1 MRQVRLKIESD
12 SLDLI
17 AAQTKLEI
25 AQNQLVRI
33 QSLFDDG
40 IKSLTDLEAKK
51 LSVREAQA
59 KTLSLENKIFA
70 NRNDLLN
77 LKANII
83 AITNDYNDKL
93 SKSQSERMSAISNKY
108 NAGATKNKL
117 ESSYNAYEQR
127 ANNYYVTAP
136 VTGLITKAV
145 VGGIGEVVKEGEDI
159 LTIIPSDYQL
169 DGWPAIVFSGWPNSS
184 VGTFAG
190 QVFAIDN
197 YISKNGKYR
206 ILVSETADE
215 TAWPQEVRVGGGA
228 NTITLL
234 NEVKVGYELWR
245 QLNGFPQD
253 YYDLEKVE
261 DVKNKA
267 PLRKI
272 K

>member
-169 DGWPAIVFSGWPNSS
+169 VLWFSLMDGPQSS
-184 VGTFAG
+184 LVDGRIALLEHL
-190 QVFAIDN
+190 QVKFLLSI
-197 YISKNGKYR
+197 
-206 ILVSETADE
+206 
-215 TAWPQEVRVGGGA
+215 
-228 NTITLL
+228 ITL
-234 NEVKVGYELWR
+234 VKMENIEFLFQKLQMRLHGHKKFE
-245 QLNGFPQD
+245 
-253 YYDLEKVE
+253 
-261 DVKNKA
+261 
-267 PLRKI
+267 
-272 K
+272 

>member
-1 MRQVRLKIESD
+1 
-12 SLDLI
+12 
-17 AAQTKLEI
+17 
-25 AQNQLVRI
+25 
-33 QSLFDDG
+33 
-40 IKSLTDLEAKK
+40 
-51 LSVREAQA
+51 
-59 KTLSLENKIFA
+59 
-70 NRNDLLN
+70 
-77 LKANII
+77 
-83 AITNDYNDKL
+83 
-93 SKSQSERMSAISNKY
+93 
-108 NAGATKNKL
+108 
-117 ESSYNAYEQR
+117 
-127 ANNYYVTAP
+127 
-136 VTGLITKAV
+136 V

-169 DGWPAIVFSGWPNSS
+169 AVEMYVEPRDMPLMKKGQRVMVQFDGWPAIVFSGWPNSS